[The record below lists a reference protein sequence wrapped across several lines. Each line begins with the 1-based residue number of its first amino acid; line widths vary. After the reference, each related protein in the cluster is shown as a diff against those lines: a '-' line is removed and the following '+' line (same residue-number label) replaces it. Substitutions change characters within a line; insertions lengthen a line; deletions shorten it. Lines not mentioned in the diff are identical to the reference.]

1 MNYVRLDS
9 LGKRIRRQSF
19 RCSRFGLV
27 DFDRGEI
34 VWTLV
39 RVLDLLWIEF
49 VLDTTSG
56 TFGCFGVGSVLGE
69 ISLRWRFIE
78 VTSMAKNSSGNKQET
93 VRQLVGRPRVSCG

>member
-9 LGKRIRRQSF
+9 LGKRIHRQSF

-27 DFDRGEI
+27 DFDGDEI

-49 VLDTTSG
+49 ILITTSG
-56 TFGCFGVGSVLGE
+56 TFGCFSIGSVLRK
-69 ISLRWRFIE
+69 LH
-78 VTSMAKNSSGNKQET
+78 
-93 VRQLVGRPRVSCG
+93 

>member
-1 MNYVRLDS
+1 MNYGRLDS
-9 LGKRIRRQSF
+9 LGKRIRRQSL

-27 DFDRGEI
+27 DGGEI

-56 TFGCFGVGSVLGE
+56 TFGCFGVGSV
-69 ISLRWRFIE
+69 F
-78 VTSMAKNSSGNKQET
+78 
-93 VRQLVGRPRVSCG
+93 